1 MKGKDAKDYQFDT
14 RVVHAGQSP
23 DPATGAIIT
32 PIYQTATYVLEEIGK
47 DKGYQYT
54 RTNNPTRTVL
64 ETLIAE
70 LEGTQY
76 GIAFSTGMAAADA
89 IVRAILKSGDHL
101 VVGDD
106 VYGGI
111 YRLFEQHYAKK
122 FGLKFNFVDT
132 RQPDNV
138 EDAIIPETR
147 MIWLE
152 TPTNP
157 LLKISDIK
165 AISSLV
171 EKVNKGRSN
180 EKKIILVVDNTF
192 MSPYFLQ
199 PLTLGADIV
208 FHSTTKYLSGHN
220 QLVGGVVAVRDD
232 PQKWYYESRTIEDK
246 PEIVNKLYEDLK
258 FIQNAAGAVPGP
270 FDCWLT
276 ILGIK
281 TLALRMQKQEE
292 NSLKIVEFLQSH
304 PKIEKVYYPGLETHI
319 NHVIAKIQ
327 MKGFG
332 AMIAFELKSNV
343 DDAIKFMN
351 SVKLWSLAESLGA
364 VESMI
369 THPASMTHSAI
380 PAKVRTARGITDGL
394 IRLSI
399 GIESVD
405 DLINDLSQALEKI

>member
-1 MKGKDAKDYQFDT
+1 MKGKDVKDYRFDT

-23 DPATGAIIT
+23 DAATGAIIT

-70 LEGTQY
+70 LEGSRY
-76 GIAFSTGMAAADA
+76 GIAFSSGMAAADA
-89 IVRAILKSGDHL
+89 IVRAILESGDHL

-132 RQPDNV
+132 RQPNNFKN
-138 EDAIIPETR
+138 AIIPETL

-157 LLKISDIK
+157 LLKISDI
-165 AISSLV
+165 ISINKIV
-171 EKVNKGRSN
+171 EKVNKGRNN

-192 MSPYFLQ
+192 LSPYFLQ

-220 QLVGGVVAVRDD
+220 QLVGGVVAIRDD
-232 PQKWYYESRTIEDK
+232 PQKWYYEYRTIEDK
-246 PEIVNKLYEDLK
+246 PEIVNKLFENLK

-270 FDCWLT
+270 FDCWLS

-292 NSLKIVEFLQSH
+292 NSLKIVEFLQNH

-319 NHVIAKIQ
+319 NHAIAKSQ

-332 AMIAFELKSNV
+332 AMISFELKGNV
-343 DDAIKFMN
+343 TDAIKFMN
-351 SVKLWSLAESLGA
+351 LVKLWSLAESLGA

-380 PAKVRTARGITDGL
+380 PSKIRIARGITDGL
-394 IRLSI
+394 IRLSV

-405 DLINDLSQALEKI
+405 DLISDLNQALEEI